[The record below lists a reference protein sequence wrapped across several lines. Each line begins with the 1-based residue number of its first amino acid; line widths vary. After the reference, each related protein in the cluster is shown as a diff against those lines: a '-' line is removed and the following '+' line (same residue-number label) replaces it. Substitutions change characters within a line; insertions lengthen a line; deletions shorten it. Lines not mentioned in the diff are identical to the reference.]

1 MAYSD
6 FNYRRSRANIDLNSY
21 VHNIKYFQE
30 KCRPT
35 KVMAVLK
42 ADGYGHGAFRLAKAA
57 VENGIEY
64 LAVAFLE
71 EAIELRKCGIDCPI
85 LVLNY
90 FEPKYVGHFLEH
102 DLTATIYSEHQFEQL
117 RHNLGGDKLKSHV
130 ILDTGMARLGHKEI
144 QTAKLIDRMVS
155 DSKIHL
161 EGIYTHFSSAD
172 DIDMSYT
179 ELQYRRFKDIVSYVK
194 DKVEFIHIA
203 NSAGALNFDAE
214 MFDFIRLGI
223 ASYGM
228 NPRNEERQDFLEP
241 VLSWETTISFVKK
254 IQKGEPV
261 SYGRTFIA
269 PDKMKVATIPIGYAD
284 GYNRLL
290 SNKGQVL
297 VKGERCSILG
307 RVCMDQFVVDVS
319 HITDVEEGER
329 VVLLGKM
336 GSEEISSEEIADLI
350 GTINYEITCNIS
362 KRIPRRYLEI

>member
-1 MAYSD
+1 M
-6 FNYRRSRANIDLNSY
+6 
-21 VHNIKYFQE
+21 
-30 KCRPT
+30 
-35 KVMAVLK
+35 
-42 ADGYGHGAFRLAKAA
+42 
-57 VENGIEY
+57 
-64 LAVAFLE
+64 
-71 EAIELRKCGIDCPI
+71 
-85 LVLNY
+85 
-90 FEPKYVGHFLEH
+90 
-102 DLTATIYSEHQFEQL
+102 
-117 RHNLGGDKLKSHV
+117 
-130 ILDTGMARLGHKEI
+130 
-144 QTAKLIDRMVS
+144 
-155 DSKIHL
+155 
-161 EGIYTHFSSAD
+161 
-172 DIDMSYT
+172 
-179 ELQYRRFKDIVSYVK
+179 
-194 DKVEFIHIA
+194 
-203 NSAGALNFDAE
+203 NFDAE

>member
-1 MAYSD
+1 M
-6 FNYRRSRANIDLNSY
+6 R
-21 VHNIKYFQE
+21 K
-30 KCRPT
+30 PT

-42 ADGYGHGAFRLAKAA
+42 ADGYGHGAYRLAKTA
-57 VENGIEY
+57 VENGVEY

-71 EAIELRKCGIDCPI
+71 EAIELRDLGIRVPI

-90 FEPKYVGHFLEH
+90 FEPKYVDYFLRYN
-102 DLTATIYSEHQFEQL
+102 LTATIYSETQFESLRQNIGGKQL
-117 RHNLGGDKLKSHV
+117 KAHV
-130 ILDTGMARLGHKEI
+130 ILDTGMARLGHKEK
-144 QTAKLIDRMVS
+144 QTARLIDRMVEEK
-155 DSKIHL
+155 KIDL

-194 DKVEFIHIA
+194 DRIRYIHIS
-203 NSAGALNFDAE
+203 NSAAAMNFDAD

-228 NPRNEERQDFLEP
+228 DPRSSKRQDELSP
-241 VLSWETTISFVKK
+241 VLSWETTISFVKH
-254 IQKGEPV
+254 IMKGEPV

-269 PDKMKVATIPIGYAD
+269 PERMKVATIPIGYAD
-284 GYNRLL
+284 GYSRLL

-297 VKGERCSILG
+297 IGGKRCSILG

-319 HITDVEEGER
+319 HIDSVEEGDR
-329 VVLLGKM
+329 VVLIGRM
-336 GSEEISSEEIADLI
+336 GDEEISAEELANII

-362 KRIPRRYLEI
+362 KRVPRRYLEI